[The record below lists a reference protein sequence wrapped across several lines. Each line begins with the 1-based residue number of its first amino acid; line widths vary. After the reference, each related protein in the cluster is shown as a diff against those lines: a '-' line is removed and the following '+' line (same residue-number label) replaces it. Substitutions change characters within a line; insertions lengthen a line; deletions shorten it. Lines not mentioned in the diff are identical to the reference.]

1 EQRQTLMFSATFSC
15 DVLNL
20 ARQWLFEPVTV
31 EIEPEQ
37 KTNNDVE
44 QRVYVVAK
52 QDKYRLL
59 QDILREEPIAT
70 VMIFAN
76 RRDQVRRLY
85 DHLK

>member
-1 EQRQTLMFSATFSC
+1 M
-15 DVLNL
+15 VI
-20 ARQWLFEPVTV
+20 EPVTV

-59 QDILREEPIAT
+59 QDILREEPIDK

-85 DHLK
+85 DHLKKMDTKWGCYLVKLLKINV

>member
-1 EQRQTLMFSATFSC
+1 VIDEADRLLDMGFIPSVKRIVRYSPRKERQTLMFSATFSY

-52 QDKYRLL
+52 R
-59 QDILREEPIAT
+59 
-70 VMIFAN
+70 
-76 RRDQVRRLY
+76 
-85 DHLK
+85 